1 MGLLTEGAPLPW
13 DETKKW
19 TDHVRK
25 HGVLQ
30 FIELYKKLQ
39 FRKVLYT
46 KNYQRLSPIFVYLA

>member
-1 MGLLTEGAPLPW
+1 MGLLSEGEPLSW

-30 FIELYKKLQ
+30 FIELYKKLEK
-39 FRKVLYT
+39 RKVSNSGNNV
-46 KNYQRLSPIFVYLA
+46 K

>member
-1 MGLLTEGAPLPW
+1 MGLLSEGAPLPW

-25 HGVLQ
+25 QGVLQ

-39 FRKVLYT
+39 FRQVFSFKMLI
-46 KNYQRLSPIFVYLA
+46 S